1 MRRIEHGYDPQAT
14 FLKCLRFS
22 VMSFFYKWPPTP
34 PPPPTWRVAQSTR
47 GMKESSDRDSCE
59 LQPLFQKGG
68 FETRTEPPQ
77 PSAPPPRPPLRPTTQ
92 PQSVLTQSV
101 VKRPRARAHRCM
113 KNPQPLSSTVLVE
126 ENGSNLVEH
135 ALPVCYSL
143 RMMRRIDLYSL

>member
-22 VMSFFYKWPPTP
+22 VMSFFYKWPPHPTP
-34 PPPPTWRVAQSTR
+34 TPHMASGTKHQGHEGVQWQGQLWAPAIVPEGRIWNQDWA
-47 GMKESSDRDSCE
+47 SSAFR
-59 LQPLFQKGG
+59 
-68 FETRTEPPQ
+68 
-77 PSAPPPRPPLRPTTQ
+77 APPRPPLRPTTQ